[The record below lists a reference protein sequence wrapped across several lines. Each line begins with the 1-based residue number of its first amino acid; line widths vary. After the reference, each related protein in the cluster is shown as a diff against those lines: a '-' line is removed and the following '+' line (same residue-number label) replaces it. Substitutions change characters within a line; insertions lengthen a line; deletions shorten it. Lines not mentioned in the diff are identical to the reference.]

1 MCSYMTLH
9 ENFTSGRVNAAGN
22 VHGCEDEGKGCVYMN
37 ENEERGIGGG
47 GEGEWEAG
55 RRGS

>member
-55 RRGS
+55 RR